1 MNTGMSTGMS
11 TGNEHTPN
19 AIPAPSAYPRS
30 SRYHGIPV
38 AVHTEADG
46 RQTPYLRRR
55 LLPDPARLSTLTEH
69 TVSVGDRADLLAYRY
84 LGSAEQW
91 WQIADANPVVDPG
104 ELTRTPG
111 RRLKIALPAGVP
123 GAANG

>member
-1 MNTGMSTGMS
+1 MTSGINGTGDNAGALD
-11 TGNEHTPN
+11 

-30 SRYHGIPV
+30 SRYYGIPV

-55 LLPDPARLSTLTEH
+55 LLPDPARLSVLAEH
-69 TVSVGDRADLLAYRY
+69 AVSAGDRADLLAHRY

-91 WQIADANPVVDPG
+91 WQIADANPVLDPR

-111 RRLKIALPAGVP
+111 RRVRIALPAGIP